1 MKFNTK
7 KQPIIYHHW
16 VSMLFSLQWDVL
28 IIGDIMD
35 LRKLEKQ
42 PQMKLLIIVVVE
54 NRRVE
59 KADLLEECLIFKKI
73 TFYCSALLNTQ
84 SKPPTSSPSSPSKE
98 HPEHA
103 TLLNSHN
110 PPKRTWS
117 SIQHPIFFLEYFI
130 FSISDTHKPFALLS

>member
-1 MKFNTK
+1 MKDWLLFLDIKPWWIFEVEHKT
-7 KQPIIYHHW
+7 KQPIISPLVNYI
-16 VSMLFSLQWDVL
+16 LFSLQWDAL

-98 HPEHA
+98 HPQHA
-103 TLLNSHN
+103 ALLNSTTPQKGLGLQFN
-110 PPKRTWS
+110 TP
-117 SIQHPIFFLEYFI
+117 FF
-130 FSISDTHKPFALLS
+130 S